1 MPHRSRMSLF
11 GSVLLL
17 LLSTAASG
25 EAQRRSAPI
34 EAGLRGGYHF
44 SLKKLGLGGQLR
56 IPLAPAL
63 ELIPS
68 GEYWFTGGTD
78 GAINFDIAVST
89 GSRGAVYGGAGGAL
103 VFSEPGGDSQ
113 SDFGV
118 NVFAGVAPYRSGVVG
133 LRWFLEGRYLIRSG
147 TNPFTV
153 LLGLNAPLGG

>member
-1 MPHRSRMSLF
+1 MPHRYRVFAFSSA
-11 GSVLLL
+11 VLL
-17 LLSTAASG
+17 SFASVVRV

-63 ELIPS
+63 DLIPS

-78 GAINFDIAVST
+78 GAINLDIAVST